1 LENLAPIILFVYN
14 RPEHTRQTVEYLS
27 KNSLAESSKLFIFSD
42 GPKNEKDKQKVS
54 EVRKYLKSIQSFS
67 EIKIVERE
75 KNLGLA
81 TSVISGVNQIF
92 KSYEKVIVLED
103 DIISS
108 PSFLNFMNDAL
119 NFYTEDKR
127 IFSVSGYPYPIK
139 IPNSYSK
146 DVFIAHRASSWG
158 WGTWKDRWEKVDW
171 EIKDFENFL
180 KDKNSQILFNKAGED
195 LLPMLKSQMKGGVDS
210 WAIRWTYAQLKN
222 NAFCLYPV
230 SPLCKNI
237 GTDSSGTHS
246 SSSKKLSVELDL
258 SGREFKMTKD
268 LEINHNIEVQIQNL
282 FKLSPVRKMINYFKY
297 SSLK

>member
-1 LENLAPIILFVYN
+1 LENLAPVILFVYN
-14 RPEHTRQTVEYLS
+14 RPEHTKQTVEYLS
-27 KNSLAESSKLFIFSD
+27 KNRLAESSKLFIFSD
-42 GPKNEKDKQKVS
+42 GPKNGKDKQKVS
-54 EVRKYLKSIQSFS
+54 EVRNYLKSIKGFN

-81 TSVISGVNQIF
+81 NSVISGVNQIF
-92 KSYEKVIVLED
+92 KSYDKAIVLED

-108 PSFLNFMNDAL
+108 PSFLSFMNDTL

-139 IPNSYSK
+139 IPDSYSK
-146 DVFIAHRASSWG
+146 DVFIVHRASSWG

-171 EIKDFENFL
+171 EVKNFRDVLKNRKDQKL
-180 KDKNSQILFNKAGED
+180 LNKTGED
-195 LLPMLKSQMKGGVDS
+195 LLPMLKAQIKGEVDS

-246 SSSKKLSVELDL
+246 SSSKKLNVELDL
-258 SGREFKMTKD
+258 SGGEFKMTNN
-268 LEINHNIEVQIQNL
+268 LEMNHNIEGQIKNL
-282 FKLSPVRKMINYFKY
+282 FKLSPIRKIINYFKY
-297 SSLK
+297 LSLN

>member
-1 LENLAPIILFVYN
+1 LTLE
-14 RPEHTRQTVEYLS
+14 HLS
-27 KNSLAESSKLFIFSD
+27 KNKLADRSKLFIFSD
-42 GPKNEKDKQKVS
+42 GPRNEKESKKVL
-54 EVRKYLKSIQSFS
+54 EVRKYLQSIQGFD
-67 EIKIVERE
+67 EIKIIERE

-81 TSVISGVNQIF
+81 NSVISGVNQIF
-92 KSYEKVIVLED
+92 KSYDKAIILED

-108 PSFLNFMNDAL
+108 PSFLSFMNDTL

-139 IPNSYSK
+139 IPDSYSK
-146 DVFIAHRASSWG
+146 DVFIVHRASSWG

-171 EIKDFENFL
+171 EVKNFRDVL
-180 KDKNSQILFNKAGED
+180 KDRKDQKLLNKTGED
-195 LLPMLKSQMKGGVDS
+195 LLPMLKAQIKGEVDS

-246 SSSKKLSVELDL
+246 SSSMKLKVELDL
-258 SGREFKMTKD
+258 SEWEFQMTKD
-268 LEINHNIEVQIQNL
+268 LEPDNEITKQIQEL
-282 FKLSPVRKMINYFKY
+282 FKPSFIRRVINFF
-297 SSLK
+297 

>member
-27 KNSLAESSKLFIFSD
+27 KNRLAESSNLFIFSD
-42 GPKNEKDKQKVS
+42 GPKNDKDKQKVF
-54 EVRKYLKSIQSFS
+54 EVRKYLKRIKGFK

-81 TSVISGVNQIF
+81 NSVISGVNQIF

-108 PSFLNFMNDAL
+108 PSFLKFINDAFD
-119 NFYTEDKR
+119 FYKADEK
-127 IFSVSGYPYPIK
+127 IFSVSGYPYPVK
-139 IPNSYSK
+139 IPDSYSH
-146 DVFIAHRASSWG
+146 DVFVAHRASSWG

-171 EIKDFENFL
+171 EINDIIKSI
-180 KDKNSQILFNKAGED
+180 KAKILLNKAGED
-195 LLPMLKSQMKGGVDS
+195 LLPMLKAQIKGEVDS

-230 SPLCKNI
+230 KPLCKNI
-237 GTDSSGTHS
+237 GTDWSGTHS
-246 SSSKKLSVELDL
+246 SSSKKLNVELDFL
-258 SGREFKMTKD
+258 DREFRMTKD
-268 LEINHNIEVQIQNL
+268 LEMNHNIEVQIQNL